1 MTMPHNAV
9 FHAASREGGSAS
21 ALAAVSAALTTAFYG
36 FDVPVNLLE
45 DLVNKKKVTG
55 MIELLSSKGPRD
67 EITGILYDSEPGLT
81 TKEME
86 EYRAR
91 NKKEPKKQTPPK
103 NRRDAESELTKHVV
117 ESWTKIDKAKW
128 RKERGKL
135 ES

>member
-1 MTMPHNAV
+1 
-9 FHAASREGGSAS
+9 
-21 ALAAVSAALTTAFYG
+21 
-36 FDVPVNLLE
+36 VPDNLRE
-45 DLVNKKKVTG
+45 DLANKKKIAG
-55 MIELLSSKGPRD
+55 IIDLISSKSSRS
-67 EITGILYDSEPGLT
+67 EIIGILYDSEPGLT

-103 NRRDAESELTKHVV
+103 NRRDVESEMTKHVV